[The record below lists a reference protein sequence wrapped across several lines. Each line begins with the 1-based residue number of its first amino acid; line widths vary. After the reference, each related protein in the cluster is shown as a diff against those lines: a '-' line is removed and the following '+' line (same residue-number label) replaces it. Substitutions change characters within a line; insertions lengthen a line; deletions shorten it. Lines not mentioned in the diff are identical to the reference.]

1 MFKSTRIKCA
11 PIIFNFSL
19 TARLRKKLSTLSAM
33 LRYKKK
39 QLLENICIILT
50 SIIIIPFIMI
60 QVFIEF
66 S

>member
-39 QLLENICIILT
+39 AATREHMHHFDINYYN
-50 SIIIIPFIMI
+50 SFDNDSG
-60 QVFIEF
+60 FY
-66 S
+66 